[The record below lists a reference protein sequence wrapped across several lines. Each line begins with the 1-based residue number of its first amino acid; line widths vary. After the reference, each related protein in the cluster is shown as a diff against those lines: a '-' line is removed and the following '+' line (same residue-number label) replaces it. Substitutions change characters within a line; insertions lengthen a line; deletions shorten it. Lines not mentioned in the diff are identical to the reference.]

1 MFNPRTEYDIAS
13 KPIAVRDFHEYA
25 DEFVVRPP
33 YQRKTVWS
41 KKKQQALMDSLF
53 RRYYIPKIVLR
64 QVRLDDQRTVNEVI
78 DGQQRIVTV
87 QRFFADELSLP
98 ESLAD
103 IDESLAGAKYSDLTS
118 EIRRFIDKELQYDAD
133 IVKSIDDPRE
143 VDHQTVAT
151 EIFWRLQQG
160 ESLNYMEQAHSRI
173 SSLAR
178 NFVVKYSD
186 DIGFDYDDYLPLDS
200 NPHKHRFFSV
210 IERSNDRM
218 QHLALMTRFL
228 ILEENDGPTEIR
240 DNAVLEYI
248 GRYERQDGIGS
259 FTLENEVFA
268 KQVLGNLE
276 ALYQVFKDD
285 PMVEDNGAMKELR
298 IEYFIISIYLL
309 LRHLR
314 KHYVFAEN
322 EQQLFHDFVID
333 FHSRWRGKHDNDND
347 VLVFADSRQQDASNI
362 AIRDRV
368 IRQCFFQYCSEN
380 GHRMLTKDE
389 HRAFSEAQRISIYRR
404 DNGLCQQCVAEG
416 KPEKEAQVP
425 WSEYEA
431 DHVIPHSKGG
441 RTDEENAQVLCRYHN
456 QRKSNRLTQ

>member
-1 MFNPRTEYDIAS
+1 MFNPRTEYDIVS
-13 KPIAVRDFHEYA
+13 RPIAVRDFHEYA

-64 QVRLDDQRTVNEVI
+64 QVRLDEQRTVNEVI

-87 QRFFADELSLP
+87 QRFFASELPLP
-98 ESLAD
+98 ESLED

-118 EIRRFIDKELQYDAD
+118 DVRRFIDKELKYDAD

-228 ILEENDGPTEIR
+228 ILEEKDG
-240 DNAVLEYI
+240 
-248 GRYERQDGIGS
+248 
-259 FTLENEVFA
+259 
-268 KQVLGNLE
+268 
-276 ALYQVFKDD
+276 
-285 PMVEDNGAMKELR
+285 
-298 IEYFIISIYLL
+298 L
-309 LRHLR
+309 LRFETMPSSSTSGGMSVLTGLAVSDLR
-314 KHYVFAEN
+314 TK
-322 EQQLFHDFVID
+322 L
-333 FHSRWRGKHDNDND
+333 SR
-347 VLVFADSRQQDASNI
+347 SRFL
-362 AIRDRV
+362 AILRRS
-368 IRQCFFQYCSEN
+368 IRCS
-380 GHRMLTKDE
+380 
-389 HRAFSEAQRISIYRR
+389 
-404 DNGLCQQCVAEG
+404 
-416 KPEKEAQVP
+416 
-425 WSEYEA
+425 
-431 DHVIPHSKGG
+431 
-441 RTDEENAQVLCRYHN
+441 RTIQWWMVTAG
-456 QRKSNRLTQ
+456 